1 MSINPVNRLQAQAFL
16 LGSNLVSAGATAS
29 LSGTAATPLIL
40 DDLIINSL
48 TTIDPS
54 APMVNNADQTISTV
68 TDIRVSGQSF
78 FASNQ
83 AMPLTAF
90 SANSKLDGTR
100 SLGATIDT
108 NQLLEVEVSSTKGF
122 SAQDP
127 ISFSCSTAPIPP
139 GGEVV
144 SPNDLPGSLLSYC
157 FGLGSFIGAA
167 GIPAIAAGAPGVR
180 TFQATCLRDQVTLGR
195 LVGALCY
202 NAGPATDS
210 SSSQVRITSI
220 KADGIELLSSRSPS
234 TEGIGFDTVL
244 ASASD
249 QTGLLLNYTLALNS
263 QVTVEVSNFS
273 GQVASVVMG
282 AFCRAYNPTAFQA

>member
-1 MSINPVNRLQAQAFL
+1 MTINPVNRLQAQAYQ
-16 LGSNLVSAGATAS
+16 LGSNTVTATNVAS

-40 DDLIINSL
+40 DDLIINTLSNISPKCEL
-48 TTIDPS
+48 L
-54 APMVNNADQTISTV
+54 NNITQTISTV

-83 AMPLTAF
+83 AMPITAF
-90 SANSKLDGTR
+90 ASDAKLDGVR
-100 SLGATIDT
+100 SIGATIDT
-108 NQLLEVEVSSTKGF
+108 NQLLEVEIASTKGF
-122 SAQDP
+122 SGVDP
-127 ISFSCSTAPIPP
+127 VSFSCSTAPIPP

-157 FGLGSFIGAA
+157 FGLGSFVGLNA
-167 GIPAIAAGAPGVR
+167 IPAIAAGVPGVR

-195 LVGALCY
+195 LVGALAY
-202 NAGPATDS
+202 SGGAAGDESA
-210 SSSQVRITSI
+210 SQVKITSI
-220 KADGIELLSSRSPS
+220 KADGIELLSSRSPGQ
-234 TEGIGFDTVL
+234 EGIGFDSVL

-263 QVTVEVSNFS
+263 QVTVEVSNFAA
-273 GQVASVVMG
+273 QAANVVMG